1 MSTIL
6 CDGSDT
12 DEIIEEF
19 GTNIQIVSIE
29 TTYSDDEY
37 HEPIE
42 AETTHIATAVV
53 ENVTSEEDRVREGLF
68 QTGDIYV
75 HFKMDDQQ
83 YAVINNYIIYA
94 GDKYKIKLIDKEQIG
109 DVVYTTGV
117 GASIYERNI
126 S

>member
-6 CDGSDT
+6 CDGTDI
-12 DEIIEEF
+12 DEIIDEF
-19 GTNIQIVSIE
+19 GTSITVISVT
-29 TTYSDDEY
+29 TTYEDDEY

-42 AETTHIATAVV
+42 TETEHTTTAVV
-53 ENVTSEEDRVREGLF
+53 ETVNSEEQRVQEGLF

-94 GDKYKIKLIDKEQIG
+94 GDKYKIKIIDKEQRG

-117 GASIYERNI
+117 GASIYERNV